1 MTDLERIS
9 LSPNLIWKTNY
20 DKDVSKLQERAS
32 KFLSNITDHGEVERE
47 GGITST
53 GHTDIGVREYKCE
66 IHEARLM
73 VNLACAHKKGD
84 ARRREIRT
92 PVEYRVFV

>member
-32 KFLSNITDHGEVERE
+32 NFLSKITDHGEVER
-47 GGITST
+47 
-53 GHTDIGVREYKCE
+53 
-66 IHEARLM
+66 
-73 VNLACAHKKGD
+73 
-84 ARRREIRT
+84 
-92 PVEYRVFV
+92 

>member
-47 GGITST
+47 GI
-53 GHTDIGVREYKCE
+53 IY
-66 IHEARLM
+66 I
-73 VNLACAHKKGD
+73 
-84 ARRREIRT
+84 
-92 PVEYRVFV
+92 F